1 MPFKSQAS
9 RRKFAQLLVEGKITN
24 ETFEE
29 MESRDRHQETAR
41 ARRGD
46 QEDVKKKRVTKEAA
60 GAEEAMTCS
69 ASCAQL
75 SDPMTDGSI
84 RIADGNRGD
93 CDHDP

>member
-1 MPFKSQAS
+1 
-9 RRKFAQLLVEGKITN
+9 
-24 ETFEE
+24 

-46 QEDVKKKRVTKEAA
+46 QEDVEKKRLTKEAA
-60 GAEEAMTCS
+60 GVEEAMNVLS
-69 ASCAQL
+69 VVCAAL

-84 RIADGNRGD
+84 QIADGNRGD